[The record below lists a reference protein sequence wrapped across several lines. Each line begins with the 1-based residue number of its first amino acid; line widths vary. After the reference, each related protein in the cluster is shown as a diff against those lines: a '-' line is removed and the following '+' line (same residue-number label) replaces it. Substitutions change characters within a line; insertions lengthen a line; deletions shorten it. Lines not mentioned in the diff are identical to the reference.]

1 MPLFDLFWAMLWFFI
16 WIAWIWLLVSVLFD
30 IFRSE
35 DLGGWGKA
43 LWAIFV
49 VLVPFLGV
57 FVYLIARGGDMHR
70 RSMEAAKAQDAAARD
85 YVRSVAGAGS
95 AADELDKLARLRDQ
109 GTIDEA
115 EFQQMKAKVLQS

>member
-30 IFRSE
+30 IFRSH

-57 FVYLIARGGDMHR
+57 FLYLIVRGGDMHR
-70 RSMEAAKAQDAAARD
+70 RSLEAAKAQDAAMQE
-85 YVRSVAGAGS
+85 YVRSVAGSGS